1 MPVLKELGN
10 PCCQFGEPPH
20 FKIYN
25 WVSTNISVP
34 FPVFRKCKQKR
45 SILSCKKMPNNIFF
59 FYFPIKQGISEFFWG
74 TSDSLRKSEI
84 KIVALG
90 KLGCPFIIYSV
101 KISYMVLNFFLQYAS
116 NWLKLSKYLYGFF
129 ITCYCTRWNL
139 TKIKF
144 LLRSCVERCRNFCE
158 WGPRLEF

>member
-34 FPVFRKCKQKR
+34 FPIFRKCKQK
-45 SILSCKKMPNNIFF
+45 SGMYVYSVAKKCLTIYIF
-59 FYFPIKQGISEFFWG
+59 FYFPIKQGISEYFWG

-129 ITCYCTRWNL
+129 YNL
-139 TKIKF
+139 
-144 LLRSCVERCRNFCE
+144 LLHKMKLN
-158 WGPRLEF
+158 